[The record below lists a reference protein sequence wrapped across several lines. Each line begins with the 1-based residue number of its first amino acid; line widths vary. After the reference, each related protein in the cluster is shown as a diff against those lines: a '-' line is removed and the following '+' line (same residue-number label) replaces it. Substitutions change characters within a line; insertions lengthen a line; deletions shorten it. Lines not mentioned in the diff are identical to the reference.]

1 MKKKAKKLSEMTERE
16 LREYILNSKSEQREL
31 LDLAVAEERE
41 LTEAEQSQIEDSQRS
56 VNMAEAYQIACL
68 RALPSVTPGEEATEV
83 RKVEDIFATNL
94 RSAVESGAKNAR
106 VEVRANIPID
116 SADIVDTIPVL
127 FQDILN
133 VLEPAL
139 IITKV
144 GSKMLTNVQGTPT
157 WPTVGDVEASFV
169 GENVSLVDKTID
181 FSALRAT
188 PHRMGLKIKVS
199 RRALNQS
206 NLSLYNIVVQK
217 IGASFA
223 ALMNKALVSFTK
235 VAAQAPTGVFV
246 APALDPVK
254 LSEYPTLKEVVSL
267 ETAIMDK
274 NVETDA
280 NGFGAYIISTS
291 MRGKL
296 KTTPIEKGSPKMIL
310 EGNEMNGYPVVVS
323 NYMPQDSIGFGF
335 FEYSVLSQFG
345 EMSLIVD
352 PYTGAG
358 ENEIKFV
365 GNTEVDITILR
376 PEGFTVGTYTAI
388 P

>member
-1 MKKKAKKLSEMTERE
+1 MTEKQRLDKIAELKSEMRSMIEVAGTEKRDLSQDE
-16 LREYILNSKSEQREL
+16 QTTFDKLDSEVRMH
-31 LDLAVAEERE
+31 DNYFR
-41 LTEAEQSQIEDSQRS
+41 
-56 VNMAEAYQIACL
+56 
-68 RALPSVTPGEEATEV
+68 ATEV
-83 RKVEDIFATNL
+83 GREEPKEVRRIEDIFADNL
-94 RSAVESGAKNAR
+94 RSAVDSGSKSAR
-106 VEVRANIPID
+106 VEVRANIPIN

-235 VAAQAPTGVFV
+235 VAAQAPAGVFV
-246 APALDPVK
+246 APALAPIE
-254 LSEYPTLKEVVSL
+254 LSEFPTLKEVVSL
-267 ETAIMDK
+267 ETAIMDE

-280 NGFGAYIISTS
+280 NGFGAYIIGTA

-296 KTTPIEKGSPKMIL
+296 KTTPIEAGNPKMIL